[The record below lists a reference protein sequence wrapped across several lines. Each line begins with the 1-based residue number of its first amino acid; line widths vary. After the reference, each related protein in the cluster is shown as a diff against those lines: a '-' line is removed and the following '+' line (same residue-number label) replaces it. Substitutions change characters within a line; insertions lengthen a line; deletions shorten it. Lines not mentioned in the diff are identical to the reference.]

1 MTTHSSN
8 LDWKIPWM
16 EEAVR
21 YSPWGY
27 KELDTTEQLHFHFSW
42 GMRIY
47 ILQKK
52 GGFRVGK

>member
-1 MTTHSSN
+1 
-8 LDWKIPWM
+8 M
-16 EEAVR
+16 EEAVQ